1 MPRVPTYDSFQVTP
15 STLPGAR
22 FSSQQ
27 VLAPTAPRT
36 QIQGVQTDDRG
47 MRAAQQLGDQVAK
60 TNDVMTRIAVDAM
73 NQANQV
79 RVNDALNQAVQ
90 ARLNLT
96 YNPEGG
102 YVHLKGDAALN
113 RPDGKPLDMEYTERY
128 QQQIEEISKGLG
140 NEAQRAIFQQKAGEL
155 ATQFRGSLNQHVAKE
170 YGSYQLSVQEG
181 TIKTNVMQM
190 AASWGDP
197 MLVAQSTEAIKA
209 AVAEQGRIAG
219 FSAQQIEANT
229 VTALSAGNMAVI
241 VGATDAGMTDYARE
255 FLTQHEKNLTP
266 EARLQA
272 KKILDAGDFEARTQD
287 AADDL
292 YAKFA
297 GDTSAALAEARKNF
311 KGKEEDAIVTRIK
324 TLDAERVTLRER
336 TQRDAADKAWRIYAD
351 TGGLGKIPASVMS
364 TMDGKDLDSLRR
376 TARADA
382 EARGRGVEVKTD
394 PNVYYALS
402 VAAATDPEF
411 KNEDLRRYFDALSP
425 GDRKHFIDMQAK
437 TLNPNDLS
445 QITTAQ
451 QQIGAVIK
459 SLDLKSEQAGLFT
472 MEANKALFTAQQR
485 KGKALDESERQ
496 KVLDTLVIQGEVIRG
511 SWYLNDPNMR
521 LFEAQ
526 ATGQIGKFA
535 PRWSSAQTNKAT
547 AALQRQGIKN
557 PTQQQV
563 EAVLRATYDI
573 K

>member
-22 FSSQQ
+22 FSSPQ

-36 QIQGVQTDDRG
+36 QIQDTKIDDRG
-47 MRAAQQLGDQVAK
+47 MRVAQQLGEQVERS
-60 TNDVMTRIAVDAM
+60 TNEMTRIAVDAM

-102 YVHLKGDAALN
+102 YVHLKGNAALN

-128 QQQIEEISKGLG
+128 QQQIAEIGKGLG
-140 NEAQRAIFQQKAGEL
+140 NDAQRMIFQQKAGEL
-155 ATQFRGSLNQHVAKE
+155 ATQFRGNINQHVAKE
-170 YGSYQLSVQEG
+170 YGDYQLSVQEG

-229 VTALSAGNMAVI
+229 ITALSAGNMSVI
-241 VGATDAGMTDYARE
+241 VGAVDAGKTDYARE
-255 FLTQHEKNLTP
+255 FLTQQEKNLTP

-272 KKILDAGDFEARTQD
+272 KKILDAGDFEARTQE
-287 AADDL
+287 AADGL
-292 YAKFA
+292 YAQFG

-311 KGKEEDAIVTRIK
+311 KGKDEDAIVTRIK

-351 TGGLGKIPASVMS
+351 TGGLGKIPASVLS

-376 TARADA
+376 TARSDA
-382 EARGRGVEVKTD
+382 EARASKTEVKTD

-402 VAAATDPEF
+402 VAAATDPNF
-411 KNEDLRRYFDALSP
+411 KSEDLRRYFDKLSP

-437 TLNPNDLS
+437 TLNPNDAS
-445 QITTAQ
+445 QIATAQ
-451 QQIGAVIK
+451 QQVGAVIK
-459 SLDLKSEQAGLFT
+459 SLDLKNEQAGLFT
-472 MEANKALFTAQQR
+472 MEANKAMFTAQQR
-485 KGKALDESERQ
+485 KGSALNESERQ
-496 KVLDTLVIQGEVIRG
+496 KVLDTLVLQGKVNDG
-511 SWYLNDPNMR
+511 SWFSSTVR

-526 ATGQIGKFA
+526 AGGQADKFT
-535 PRWSSAQTNKAT
+535 PKFTPAQTNKAT
-547 AALQRQGIKN
+547 AALQRQGIQN
-557 PTQQQV
+557 PTQQQI
-563 EAVLRATYDI
+563 EAVLRATY
-573 K
+573 KTQ